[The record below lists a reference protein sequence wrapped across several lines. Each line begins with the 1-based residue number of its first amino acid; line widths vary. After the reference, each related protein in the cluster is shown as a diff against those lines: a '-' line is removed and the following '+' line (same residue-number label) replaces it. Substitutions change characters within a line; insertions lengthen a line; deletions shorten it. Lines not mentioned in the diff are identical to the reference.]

1 MAEPKAGDKFV
12 VLHSA
17 VDGWTQG
24 EVVAGAALGEA
35 KDRLLGLKAI
45 RHASA
50 EEAGQSRVDVSGV
63 PLALSPLALAE
74 LAAKDADIERLTQQ
88 VAAMQERSRSAAAL
102 ATSAPPPVAPLSEE
116 EKAHIAEASKE
127 KDERIK
133 ALEAKVKALEA
144 EAQKATP
151 APATAKAPPP
161 TPGGRR

>member
-1 MAEPKAGDKFV
+1 MAEAKAGDKFV
-12 VLHSA
+12 VLGSA
-17 VDGWTQG
+17 VGDWTQG
-24 EVVAGAALGEA
+24 EVIDARAIGEA

-102 ATSAPPPVAPLSEE
+102 AASAPAAAPPLSEE
-116 EKAHIAEASKE
+116 EKAHVAEVSKE
-127 KDERIK
+127 KDEKIK

-144 EAQKATP
+144 EAQKGTP